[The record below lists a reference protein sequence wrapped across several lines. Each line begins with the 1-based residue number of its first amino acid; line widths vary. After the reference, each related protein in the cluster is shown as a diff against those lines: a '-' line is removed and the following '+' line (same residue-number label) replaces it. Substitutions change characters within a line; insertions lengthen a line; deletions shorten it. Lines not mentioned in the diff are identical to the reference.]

1 LSGNLRESKIEL
13 TVDAA
18 LKEMIEREKTLLTAF
33 EASADKYPQHPALI
47 FLGTHFSYRQLRELV
62 YRFAAAASD
71 LGVKFQDRVL
81 IYLPNSPQWIIAY
94 LGLQKIG
101 AVPVPVSPIYPP
113 YELVYLLNHSGSKTI
128 LCADTNFGYVK
139 EVLSKT
145 RVERIIVT
153 RVADLLPIGKRL
165 FGKLFDKLLEGAVSR
180 QDNLFFFRS
189 LIWKYPPKP
198 PRADID
204 PKNHIAHIL
213 YTGGTTGFPKGIP
226 HGHLE
231 LLSGIIGVREV
242 YRESIKESENTLI
255 MPLPLFHMFSQDMV
269 FALGLHLGNTVVI
282 APKPSID
289 AACASVQ
296 AYRGTLLAGVP
307 SVYRLILENDRFDF
321 YDLKSL
327 RYCWSAGDALPA
339 EVAARW
345 KEKVGIPIYQVYGS
359 TETVCMSV
367 TAPDTE
373 PGPRSVGRMIPT
385 RLAKILD
392 PEALRPAPPEEGGEL
407 LISSDYSYVMGG
419 YLDNPDETR
428 ETFVR
433 LDGQTWC
440 RTGDYVKLSAGG
452 EIEFIDR
459 RADLIKH
466 KGYRVSAAR
475 VESVLQ
481 DHPAVVAACVVG
493 VPDPIA
499 GEQVKAFVIMKQDVR
514 GVTSYD
520 LLKHC
525 RERLLPYEVP
535 DYIEFRD
542 MLPKSKVGKLLRRE
556 MRDEEQ
562 RKVARPSQG

>member
-1 LSGNLRESKIEL
+1 
-13 TVDAA
+13 
-18 LKEMIEREKTLLTAF
+18 MIEEERTILTGF
-33 EASADKYPQHPALI
+33 ERSAEKYPDNTALI
-47 FLGTHFSYRQLRELV
+47 FLGTRFSYRRLLELV
-62 YRFAAAASD
+62 DRFAAAASAI
-71 LGVKFQDRVL
+71 GVKFQDRVL
-81 IYLPNSPQWIIAY
+81 IYLPNSPQWVVAY

-113 YELVYLLNHSGSKTI
+113 YELTFLLNHSGSKTVI
-128 LCADTNFGYVK
+128 CADTNFGYVK
-139 EVLSKT
+139 EVLPKT
-145 RVERIIVT
+145 GVERIVVT
-153 RVADLLPIGKRL
+153 RVADLLPAGKRI
-165 FGKLFDKLLEGAVSR
+165 FGKLFDKLLEGSVGR
-180 QDNLFFFRS
+180 QENLFFFRD
-189 LIWKYPPKP
+189 LIRKYPPAP
-198 PRADID
+198 ERADID
-204 PKNHIAHIL
+204 PKNHLAHIL
-213 YTGGTTGFPKGIP
+213 YTGGTTGFPKGVP

-231 LLSGIIGVREV
+231 LLSGIAGVREV
-242 YRESIKESENTLI
+242 YRGSIEESANTLI

-289 AACASVQ
+289 ATSASIQACK
-296 AYRGTLLAGVP
+296 GTLFAGVP
-307 SVYRLILENDRFDF
+307 SLYRLILENERFEF

-327 RYCWSAGDALPA
+327 KYCWSAGDALPA
-339 EVAARW
+339 EVASRW
-345 KEKVGIPIYQVYGS
+345 KEKVGVPIYQVYGS

-367 TAPDTE
+367 TPPDTA
-373 PGPRSVGRMIPT
+373 PAPRSVGRMIPT
-385 RLAKILD
+385 RVAKVLD
-392 PEALRPAPPEEGGEL
+392 PETLQPVRPEEGGEL
-407 LISSDYSYVMGG
+407 IVGSDYSYLKDG
-419 YLDNPDETR
+419 YLDNPNETQ
-428 ETFVR
+428 ETFLR
-433 LDGQTWC
+433 LDGMTWC
-440 RTGDYVKLSAGG
+440 RTGDYVKIDAGG

-493 VPDPIA
+493 VPDVIA
-499 GEQVKAFVIMKQDVR
+499 GEQVKAFVIMKEDVR
-514 GVTSYD
+514 GVTAYD

-562 RKVARPSQG
+562 RKSSRPILERDER